1 MHQRTNNNT
10 GKNKENNSYSH
21 TAYENI
27 REYMNNSELK
37 FLSSESDRL
46 TTCLMLILKRNKYL
60 QGLVDSYIR
69 QTDDPEWTDKL
80 NNISES
86 LEVLNFLNHSAVS
99 ELYLFIDLYAA
110 RMDTL
115 WHSNNITELEKLKK
129 SIK

>member
-10 GKNKENNSYSH
+10 SKNKENNSYSH

-46 TTCLMLILKRNKYL
+46 TTCLMLILRRNKYL
-60 QGLVDSYIR
+60 QGLVGSYIR

-80 NNISES
+80 NSISES